1 METLRDTL
9 LTKVPANSYVKIYD
23 GEWFVAMCYVDDEDL
38 FIRYMDDELLSRE
51 VDVITIVEDEDFTT
65 DIYDIYLK

>member
-1 METLRDTL
+1 MTLRDSL
-9 LTKVPANSYVKIYD
+9 LRKVPADNYVKIYD
-23 GEWFVAMCYVDDEDL
+23 EDWFVAMCYVDDEDL

-51 VDVITIVEDEDFTT
+51 VDIITMVEDGDFTT